1 MKQKAST
8 NRERQRAVEDLRSE
22 KNNTKSE
29 KQERNLTEILPGWV
43 KGLTTYIKHLS
54 TSLYNLQIFKFI
66 LGRGLT

>member
-1 MKQKAST
+1 MKRKAST

-43 KGLTTYIKHLS
+43 KGLTT
-54 TSLYNLQIFKFI
+54 LYK
-66 LGRGLT
+66 TPVY